1 MNHLPVQNK
10 HSKQSGFTL
19 IELMVSVAIVAILA
33 AVALPMYR
41 NYVISGQINEA
52 TTNLTALR
60 AKMEQYYQDNRT
72 YLTNGTIISPCDPTS
87 LSTLNGNLRYFS
99 LSCGASGSATWTATT
114 YTITATG
121 LSGKA
126 TNDFTYTLDNNNNQ
140 ASSTAS
146 GSAWGV
152 TSCTSTWKTSKSGC

>member
-33 AVALPMYR
+33 AVALPMY
-41 NYVISGQINEA
+41 
-52 TTNLTALR
+52 NLTALR